1 MEAERQR
8 ILEVNDQTAAKQAR
22 CEEERIAMNAEF
34 TMRRRFAMI
43 QRAAPVRGKNDGEK
57 LGHRA
62 RLHTS
67 SRRAIYIL
75 N

>member
-34 TMRRRFAMI
+34 TMRRRFV
-43 QRAAPVRGKNDGEK
+43 QRAAPFAGRMM
-57 LGHRA
+57 A
-62 RLHTS
+62 RSWDIAPAYT
-67 SRRAIYIL
+67 RRVGGLFIF
-75 N
+75 